1 MSLYNPLMGEG
12 FVPAYQISSTPWV
25 TSSLV
30 ALGEIKQ
37 YTFPYVT
44 RFVNIQNVATGSG
57 DVINVAF
64 TSRGFQT
71 GNYFTLK
78 QNTTLNADIRTD
90 RIFISGSLGTNI
102 KHEVLAGLTGV
113 FAAQF
118 QIITGSSGFQG
129 VG

>member
-1 MSLYNPLMGEG
+1 MSLYNPVMGEG

-30 ALGEIKQ
+30 ALGEINQ

-44 RFVNIQNVATGSG
+44 RFINIQNVATGSG
-57 DVINVAF
+57 DVISVAF
-64 TSRGFQT
+64 TSMGFQT

-78 QNTTLNADIRTD
+78 QNASLHDDIRTD
-90 RIFISGSLGTNI
+90 RIFISGSAGTNI